1 MDVVVDEVVV
11 VEDVATEVVVVED
24 VVLGGS
30 EGSGSSDGAEEAA
43 EAAVDAEV
51 ELALLAAL
59 VLVVVIVAAAVTA
72 GSDASSAPN
81 TDGEPCAPATLSAAS
96 VVDVAASDCVIV
108 AVTPPAPAAVVAG
121 LLSLPDEQATANRAT
136 LKNTAVLN
144 GAGFEVVIA
153 NLLL

>member
-1 MDVVVDEVVV
+1 MVVVVVDEVVV
-11 VEDVATEVVVVED
+11 VEDVAFEVVVVED

-72 GSDASSAPN
+72 GSDASSAPS
-81 TDGEPCAPATLSAAS
+81 TDCEPCAPATLSAAS

-108 AVTPPAPAAVVAG
+108 AVTPPAAVVAE
-121 LLSLPDEQATANRAT
+121 LLSLPDEQATASKAEANA
-136 LKNTAVLN
+136 
-144 GAGFEVVIA
+144 IA
-153 NLLL
+153 MYNFVFMAHTICF